1 MTEVKKNEAGATQN
15 GQRIYSHEQV
25 LAKVPMCARTILNM
39 EKRGEFPR
47 RFRVSPRRVGW
58 DADEVETWIAAR
70 KQERQQAAA
79 PGAQAAS

>member
-1 MTEVKKNEAGATQN
+1 MTETKTTPGAKAN
-15 GQRIYSHEQV
+15 GQCIYSHEQV

-58 DADEVETWIAAR
+58 DADEVESWIAAR
-70 KQERQQAAA
+70 KQERKQAAG
-79 PGAQAAS
+79 PCAQAA

>member
-1 MTEVKKNEAGATQN
+1 MTETKTTLGANAN

-39 EKRGEFPR
+39 EKRGEFPS

-58 DADEVETWIAAR
+58 DADEVESWIAAR
-70 KQERQQAAA
+70 KQERKQAVG
-79 PGAQAAS
+79 PCAQAA

>member
-1 MTEVKKNEAGATQN
+1 MTETKNEAGAGQE

-39 EKRGEFPR
+39 EKRNEFPR

-58 DADEVETWIAAR
+58 DADEVDAWIAAR
-70 KQERQQAAA
+70 KKERRQAAA
-79 PGAQAAS
+79 PGAKAA

>member
-1 MTEVKKNEAGATQN
+1 MTETKATPSANAN

-39 EKRGEFPR
+39 EKRDEFPR

-58 DADEVETWIAAR
+58 DADEVESWIAAR
-70 KQERQQAAA
+70 KQERKQAAG
-79 PGAQAAS
+79 PGAQAA

>member
-1 MTEVKKNEAGATQN
+1 MTATKDKPGAARE

-25 LAKVPMCARTILNM
+25 LVKVPMCARTILNM

-58 DADEVETWIAAR
+58 DADEVEAWITAR
-70 KQERQQAAA
+70 KLDRQPGAA
-79 PGAQAAS
+79 PSPSAT